1 MAKNVKE
8 KILEAATALI
18 GECVS
23 IESVTVRDIAAK
35 AGVGVG
41 LVNYHFQTKENLIN
55 QCVQKII
62 GNVINNFDMVY
73 QSLAMEPLDKLRVL
87 TKRMCSFLVQNK
99 GISRMSIL
107 SDQFAGNFSDNTA
120 QTIRAYLPV
129 ISEVCGHKKSDKEL
143 QVLAHILIS
152 TLQSA
157 FLRRDILLQSMQVD
171 FYDAQQQELFI
182 DGVIDSLFKE

>member
-8 KILEAATALI
+8 KILDATTALI
-18 GECVS
+18 GECAS
-23 IESVTVRDIAAK
+23 IEGVTIRDIAAK

-41 LVNYHFQTKENLIN
+41 LVNYHFQAKENLIN

-62 GNVINNFDMVY
+62 GNVINNFDKVY
-73 QSLAMEPLDKLRVL
+73 QSLTMEPLDKLRVL
-87 TKRMCSFLVQNK
+87 TKRMCSFLVHNQ

-107 SDQFAGNFSDNTA
+107 SDQFSGNFSDNTS
-120 QTIRAYLPV
+120 QTIKAYLPV
-129 ISEVCGHKKSDKEL
+129 MREVCGHKKSDKEMYL
-143 QVLAHILIS
+143 LTHILIS

-157 FLRRDILLQSMQVD
+157 FLRRDILLQNVQID